1 MHSDALQPKQQQQE
15 LLTYLYHI
23 LIDVMPGELPRVH
36 SGALQLKRQ
45 SMLLIDF
52 NELSLKQQMLFIDA
66 MLIDELSTVVVAFEL
81 PRVENDALHLK
92 QQVLLI

>member
-36 SGALQLKRQ
+36 SGALRLTRQ
-45 SMLLIDF
+45 SMMLIDF
-52 NELSLKQQMLFIDA
+52 NKLSLRQQTLFIDA

-81 PRVENDALHLK
+81 PPMDNDALHLT
-92 QQVLLI
+92 Q